1 MVRRNYT
8 TYEDV
13 CKHANEL
20 TASRGLAIL
29 LLLIIERYHATRIS
43 DIPEDRYDEFIR
55 RCIWLKNDLPSM
67 LSGEHRRTLTQ
78 SPEGTYKS
86 GCRFAFKT
94 DPGFASN
101 FDPPVRPDYG
111 LG

>member
-1 MVRRNYT
+1 MGRRNYT

-29 LLLIIERYHATRIS
+29 LLLIIERYHATRIC

-86 GCRFAFKT
+86 GLMT
-94 DPGFASN
+94 H
-101 FDPPVRPDYG
+101 
-111 LG
+111 